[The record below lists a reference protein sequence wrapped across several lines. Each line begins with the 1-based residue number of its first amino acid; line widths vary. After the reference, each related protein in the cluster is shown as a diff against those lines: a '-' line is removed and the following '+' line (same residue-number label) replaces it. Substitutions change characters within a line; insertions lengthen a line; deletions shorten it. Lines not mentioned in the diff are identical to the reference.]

1 MVQWHICEIRWGEN
15 QGRSGSARTR
25 VVGTQSNS
33 TNTLGL
39 GLRRRGEPRCV
50 VSAFPERP
58 REAKALVN
66 CVRSHP
72 SPRSQVLIRAAAAQE
87 AEWVE
92 KVTAGTSCQMFQ
104 FSLCLSLADC
114 LWPSLSLVWWCPSSR
129 FCSKKFHSSQ
139 QKFRRLIK
147 VFF

>member
-1 MVQWHICEIRWGEN
+1 M
-15 QGRSGSARTR
+15 GRKPRQVGSARTR
-25 VVGTQSNS
+25 VVGTQSKS
-33 TNTLGL
+33 ANTRGL
-39 GLRRRGEPRCV
+39 GLRRRGEPRCG
-50 VSAFPERP
+50 VSALPERP

-72 SPRSQVLIRAAAAQE
+72 SPRSQVLIRTAAAQE
-87 AEWVE
+87 TEWVE
-92 KVTAGTSCQMFQ
+92 KVTAGTSCQMLQ

-114 LWPSLSLVWWCPSSR
+114 LWLSLSLVWWCPSSR
-129 FCSKKFHSSQ
+129 FCGKKLHSSQ